1 VSAARLLA
9 VVLALFALSVAIAA
23 CGDDDE
29 DEGVSIPSIAVPET
43 TATAP
48 ATTAPETTTAPD
60 TGGTGTTKQPKDT
73 AKNDVPP
80 PSGTPQ
86 EQFEQFCEQNPGA
99 CGD

>member
-1 VSAARLLA
+1 ML
-9 VVLALFALSVAIAA
+9 LALFALSVAIAA

-29 DEGVSIPSIAVPET
+29 DDEGVSIPSISVPET

-60 TGGTGTTKQPKDT
+60 TGGTGTTQQPKDT

-80 PSGTPQ
+80 PAGSPQ